1 MTTFAAAVSR
11 RESSVVRLVRRGV
24 IVVACLYMVSFWWS
38 MYRRIWQVLRIEA
51 HASSLVLAPG
61 STVGYDVITSGEVG
75 NRITLEL
82 VQGAQRE
89 VLLEQRA
96 RVHRVRSIDPR
107 VLRYTPTIAITPA
120 LLARFQPGPA
130 TLRVTGFGGQKLLR
144 TPAPRVRELQVRLQ
158 P

>member
-24 IVVACLYMVSFWWS
+24 IAVACLYMVSFWWS
-38 MYRRIWQVLRIEA
+38 MCRRIWQVLRIET

-61 STVGYDVITSGEVG
+61 STVGYDVVTSGEAG

-82 VQGAQRE
+82 IQGAQRE

-107 VLRYTPTIAITPA
+107 CSRSELGGRLGGRRRCNVIT
-120 LLARFQPGPA
+120 FQPCAAFIPSLSSA
-130 TLRVTGFGGQKLLR
+130 
-144 TPAPRVRELQVRLQ
+144 
-158 P
+158 